1 MATVTPAGTASES
14 STLNTVVGAIA
25 LIAII
30 ALVYFIARGRT
41 TTSGVIE
48 RESTGP
54 VQQQQMEPSGEQPH
68 P

>member
-1 MATVTPAGTASES
+1 MATVTPAGTAAES

-25 LIAII
+25 LIALI

-41 TTSGVIE
+41 SAPGVVE
-48 RESTGP
+48 KEP
-54 VQQQQMEPSGEQPH
+54 VKPAQQQMEPSGQQPH

>member
-41 TTSGVIE
+41 TTPGAVEKQPE
-48 RESTGP
+48 RP
-54 VQQQQMEPSGEQPH
+54 VQQQMAPSGEQPH